1 MIYQTQYFL
10 CVFVVS
16 LNGFIGLIAKTW
28 CKTNSATPVPTISS
42 NTKKGLQRYT
52 IFYNIS
58 QINRS
63 RIYGWLCPIGQDL
76 VYFFFIHY
84 LHGILWIALTGNL
97 FREED
102 GIF

>member
-1 MIYQTQYFL
+1 MVIGLGVKQTQQHLSPPF
-10 CVFVVS
+10 
-16 LNGFIGLIAKTW
+16 
-28 CKTNSATPVPTISS
+28 PVI
-42 NTKKGLQRYT
+42 QRKVYKD
-52 IFYNIS
+52 IQFSI
-58 QINRS
+58 IS

>member
-1 MIYQTQYFL
+1 M
-10 CVFVVS
+10 V
-16 LNGFIGLIAKTW
+16 IGLGVKQIQQHL
-28 CKTNSATPVPTISS
+28 SPPFPVIQRKVYKDIPFSTI
-42 NTKKGLQRYT
+42 YD
-52 IFYNIS
+52 IS

-84 LHGILWIALTGNL
+84 LYGILWIALTGNL